1 MTTTDPKEVKMSME
15 EMELIWKYFKSVPT
29 IQMCRNVIR
38 QQLFANGI
46 DFNKKSRGKDSMMQ
60 QIMDDFWLPF
70 CEDALDMALCYG
82 FVVWRTYQLKDG
94 TVIPITCLKDTY
106 SITLKE
112 IDGMIEYK
120 VYDSKDKSNEE
131 LDGAYIYDEFGYRP
145 QVDGRLTSVLYTL
158 IPDIQY
164 FYTML
169 NAQVAIEKKR
179 VKPPML
185 TELAERRGLTS
196 GENEG
201 IDYDFYAD
209 ADIANAAEDAK
220 FKRNRNAIKDLHNQ
234 QQLYDNFFNMPN
246 EDANTGKSLLDNM
259 VPLPSGHKLVN
270 VNLPQG
276 RNDINI
282 ILKQLQDTICG
293 IFGVPKS
300 LIMSDTPH
308 KADATG
314 THKVFQQTIMW
325 WKRQMSEMLESI
337 YNIIYTK
344 DITGRIM
351 DRIERRSVKP
361 NKSEVYLLS
370 RQMKVN
376 ISFPVTPFIS
386 NEELYNLYLQGVILW
401 EQYVTC
407 VSRNT
412 GIPID
417 TIPPEPP
424 KPSMMNKDGS
434 GSSRKRSGSELEKD
448 EQKKMKKEEEGSDEK
463 DGNKKSTEKKDDGD
477 KKSEKK
483 DDNKDSDNKKSEK
496 KDDKKDSDNKKDD
509 KKKSDKKDSDN
520 KKDDK
525 KKDDKKDDKKKGDNK
540 DDKKKKDDDEDD
552 KKKKK
557 KKKDKKK
564 K

>member
-1 MTTTDPKEVKMSME
+1 MVCLILFKHGFYIKMTTTDPKEVKMSME

-46 DFNKKSRGKDSMMQ
+46 DFNKKSRGKDTMMQ
-60 QIMDDFWLPF
+60 QIMDDYWLPF

-82 FVVWRTYQLKDG
+82 FVVWRTYDLDDG
-94 TVIPITCLKDTY
+94 TTVPIICLKDTY
-106 SITLKE
+106 SISLKE
-112 IDGMIEYK
+112 INGVLEYK
-120 VYDSKDKSNEE
+120 IYDAKEKSNEE
-131 LDGAYIYDEFGYRP
+131 LKGSYIYDEFGYRP
-145 QVDGRLTSVLYTL
+145 QIDGKLTSVLYTL
-158 IPDIQY
+158 IPDIKY

-179 VKPPML
+179 VRPPML
-185 TELAERRGLTS
+185 TELSERRSGTS

-209 ADIANAAEDAK
+209 ADIANAAESAK
-220 FKRNRNAIKDLHNQ
+220 FKRNRNAINDLHNQ
-234 QQLYDNFFNMPN
+234 QNLYDNFFNTSN
-246 EDANTGKSLLDNM
+246 EHENTGKSLLDNM
-259 VPLPSGHKLVN
+259 VPLPSGHKFVN
-270 VNLPQG
+270 VSLPQG
-276 RNDINI
+276 RNDVKD

-337 YNIIYTK
+337 YNVIYTK
-344 DITGRIM
+344 DITGKIL
-351 DRIERRSVKP
+351 DRITRRSQKP

-386 NEELYNLYLQGVILW
+386 NEELYNLYLQGVIVW

-417 TIPPEPP
+417 VIPPEPP
-424 KPSMMNKDGS
+424 KPSEMKQNEPGNN
-434 GSSRKRSGSELEKD
+434 RKRSGSEMEKD
-448 EQKKMKKEEEGSDEK
+448 ENKKLKKEEEG
-463 DGNKKSTEKKDDGD
+463 DGD
-477 KKSEKK
+477 KKVKK
-483 DDNKDSDNKKSEK
+483 GDDKTG
-496 KDDKKDSDNKKDD
+496 DDKKVKKGEDKTGDD
-509 KKKSDKKDSDN
+509 KKVKKGDDKTG
-520 KKDDK
+520 DDK
-525 KKDDKKDDKKKGDNK
+525 KVKKGDDKK
-540 DDKKKKDDDEDD
+540 EEE

-557 KKKDKKK
+557 NNKNKK
-564 K
+564 

>member
-60 QIMDDFWLPF
+60 QLMDDFWLPF

-82 FVVWRTYQLKDG
+82 FVIWRTYQLEDG
-94 TVIPITCLKDTY
+94 TIVPITCLKDTY

-112 IDGMIEYK
+112 VNGLIEYK

-131 LDGAYIYDEFGYRP
+131 LDGAFVYDEFGYRP
-145 QVDGRLTSVLYTL
+145 QIDGKLTSVLYTL

-185 TELAERRGLTS
+185 TELADRSRGTT
-196 GENEG
+196 GDNEG

-234 QQLYDNFFNMPN
+234 QQLYDNFFNLPN
-246 EDANTGKSLLDNM
+246 EDQNTGKTLLDNM

-337 YNIIYTK
+337 YNIISVSYTHLRAHE
-344 DITGRIM
+344 TGR
-351 DRIERRSVKP
+351 
-361 NKSEVYLLS
+361 
-370 RQMKVN
+370 
-376 ISFPVTPFIS
+376 
-386 NEELYNLYLQGVILW
+386 NLVCRVL
-401 EQYVTC
+401 
-407 VSRNT
+407 R
-412 GIPID
+412 
-417 TIPPEPP
+417 
-424 KPSMMNKDGS
+424 
-434 GSSRKRSGSELEKD
+434 
-448 EQKKMKKEEEGSDEK
+448 
-463 DGNKKSTEKKDDGD
+463 
-477 KKSEKK
+477 
-483 DDNKDSDNKKSEK
+483 
-496 KDDKKDSDNKKDD
+496 
-509 KKKSDKKDSDN
+509 
-520 KKDDK
+520 
-525 KKDDKKDDKKKGDNK
+525 
-540 DDKKKKDDDEDD
+540 
-552 KKKKK
+552 
-557 KKKDKKK
+557 
-564 K
+564 